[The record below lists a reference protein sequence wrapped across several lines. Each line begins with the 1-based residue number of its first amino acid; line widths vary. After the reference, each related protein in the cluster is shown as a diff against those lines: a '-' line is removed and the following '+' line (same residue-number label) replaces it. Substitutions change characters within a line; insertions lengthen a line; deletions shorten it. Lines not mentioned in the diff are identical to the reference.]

1 MESQFNLDRNWDQ
14 TTEHFSFYFNY
25 VFYSWIPKKIN
36 KLYLHLSSFQISL
49 PTKSFNILSGP
60 VVKFLHINVWKRR
73 DKTLQQKIPQF
84 EGGEMGGRSCLRKTK
99 YIQSKCLQV
108 AAVITMGVEL
118 PHDDVPWLAA
128 WSSGASKGICG
139 LVEAWVQIWPLTLK
153 FQKPH
158 VVISPYK
165 VDQASRNGL
174 LPTKL
179 P

>member
-99 YIQSKCLQV
+99 YIQSNVFGSGSRDSYGCGVATWWCSMAGCL
-108 AAVITMGVEL
+108 IKWSLKGHL
-118 PHDDVPWLAA
+118 WLGRGLGPDLALNFEV
-128 WSSGASKGICG
+128 SKTPCCNQPI
-139 LVEAWVQIWPLTLK
+139 
-153 FQKPH
+153 
-158 VVISPYK
+158 
-165 VDQASRNGL
+165 
-174 LPTKL
+174 
-179 P
+179 